1 MPPYLQAAPA
11 TLVASS
17 LVLCQQIAAAGLYL
31 NLGAKIES
39 NLKFNPPAAMFS
51 QAWATNLSLGS
62 YSYISF
68 HSHLTN
74 GSIGRYSSIAH
85 DVKTLG
91 KLTQHDLSCATTSL
105 AMTQKSLF
113 APFSGSIPRSTQLE
127 RDCDQRASS
136 FKIGNDVWIGAHV
149 KIVGDVTIS
158 DGAIIGTHSV
168 ITQDVPPYAIVAGS
182 DSGKNSKA
190 IIKRYR
196 FTEEQIADLLE
207 LQWWRY
213 DIPRYMAAGN
223 HVPLD
228 KIADFISFMRDVGT
242 AVLPP
247 LPDNWYQLTP
257 QSGNGAQIKPV
268 PRD

>member
-1 MPPYLQAAPA
+1 MPLYSQTASY

-17 LVLCQQIAAAGLYL
+17 PELCQQLAAAGLYL
-31 NLGAKIES
+31 NCGAKIEHQ
-39 NLKFNPPAAMFS
+39 LKFNPPAAMFS
-51 QAWATNLSLGS
+51 QAWATDLSIGS

-68 HSHLTN
+68 HSHLAH
-74 GSIGRYSSIAH
+74 GSVGRYCSIAH

-91 KLTQHDLSCATTSL
+91 GLTPHDLSCATTSVAL
-105 AMTQKSLF
+105 TQQSLF
-113 APFSGSIPRSTQLE
+113 APFSGSIPCSTQLK
-127 RDCDQRASS
+127 RDYEQHPSS

-149 KIVGDVTIS
+149 QIIGDVTIG

-182 DSGKNSKA
+182 DSGRNSKA

-196 FTEEQIADLLE
+196 FTAEQIADLLK

-213 DIPRYMAAGN
+213 DIPRYMAAGH

-228 KIADFISFMRDVGT
+228 KIADFISFMQAEGT
-242 AVLPP
+242 KVLPL
-247 LPDNWYQLTP
+247 LPEHWRQLTP
-257 QSGNGAQIKPV
+257 QSSNSAQLKTV
-268 PRD
+268 P